1 MFKREIFRRYSTE
14 SEFLL
19 GFINDIAQKS
29 GGRIVCTTNGLDR
42 ETPMFEFTVD
52 GSYQITFVRDGIRGI
67 SNYGYNVTVSR
78 GSANRA
84 FLSLWS
90 LSTFTGSSYR
100 TIRYSIICNGRAML
114 LELGGQLTKMIQNG
128 PDISIL
134 STNDG
139 IAGVT
144 AATSGQITTN
154 GALVTKNG
162 TSLYIHD
169 RVLQYDPATPK
180 KLRLSRNKELYD
192 SPLSGG
198 MLAASVPGLHDCMTV
213 PSKLHFIVGS
223 GEEYYSLDSG
233 FDIDHEAVEAS
244 TVLEV

>member
-19 GFINDIAQKS
+19 GFINDISQKS

-67 SNYGYNVTVSR
+67 SNYGYYVTVSR

-90 LSTFTGSSYR
+90 LAMMQNVIWR
-100 TIRYSIICNGRAML
+100 TIRYSLICNDRAML
-114 LELGGQLTKMIQNG
+114 LELGGQATGMTTS
-128 PDISIL
+128 PVISIL

-144 AATSGQITTN
+144 AAPSGQITTN

-162 TSLYIHD
+162 TSLYVHD
-169 RVLQYDPATPK
+169 RILQYNPATPK
-180 KLRLSRNKELYD
+180 KLQISRNKELYD
-192 SPLSGG
+192 SYTDGE
-198 MLAASVPGLHDCMTV
+198 LAATVPGLHDCMTV
-213 PSKLHFIVGS
+213 PSKLHFIVDS

-233 FDIDHEAVEAS
+233 FNINHQAAEAS